1 MILISKK
8 HVFKVTLLI
17 LSLLIVSIIR
27 YQQQDNKQI
36 NFVKQVIHSN
46 KLNSVFYNNED
57 ITDFYI
63 KSVLSGAKP
72 SEYFGNSFEGF
83 EKDFQI
89 IGNGNRFFNGK
100 VNKYEIKNQSEKYMD
115 ILVVSESAKKT
126 ARFTF
131 QKKND
136 NWLLY
141 QITFEN

>member
-1 MILISKK
+1 MMTINKK
-8 HVFKVTLLI
+8 HIFGVSLLI
-17 LSLLIVSIIR
+17 LLLIMITIIC
-27 YQQQDNKQI
+27 YQQHSKQL
-36 NFVKQVIHSN
+36 NFVKQVVHNN
-46 KLNSVFYNNED
+46 KLDSVFDNNKD
-57 ITDFYI
+57 ITDFYV
-63 KSVLSGAKP
+63 KSILSGTEP

-83 EKDFQI
+83 DENFQI

-100 VNKYEIKNQSEKYMD
+100 VNKYEIRNQSEKYMD